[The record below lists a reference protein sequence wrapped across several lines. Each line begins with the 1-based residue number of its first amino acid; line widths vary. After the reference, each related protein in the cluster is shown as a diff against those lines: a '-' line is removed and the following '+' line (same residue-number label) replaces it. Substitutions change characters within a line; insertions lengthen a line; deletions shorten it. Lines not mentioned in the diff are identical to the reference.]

1 MEQELQTSLKWERP
15 PMLARLCVASFI
27 NQGVVFPLYLS
38 GILLAYVMHGM
49 PLEEV
54 RNLVATT
61 YSSWLPPDRLEA
73 MQTYVASLREHG
85 VALMSIFAARTL
97 VRFVGT
103 LRMWQGRKEGFH
115 IYTSAQLLGMLLPML
130 VDAPDTFNV
139 LGFFLALNWC
149 YLYFTQRNALR

>member
-1 MEQELQTSLKWERP
+1 
-15 PMLARLCVASFI
+15 MLARLCVASFI

-61 YSSWLPPDRLEA
+61 YSNWLPPDRLEA
-73 MQTYVASLREHG
+73 MQTYVGSLREHG

-103 LRMWQGRKEGFH
+103 LRMWQGRKDGFH
-115 IYTSAQLLGMLLPML
+115 IYTSAQLLGMLVPML

>member
-1 MEQELQTSLKWERP
+1 
-15 PMLARLCVASFI
+15 MLARLCVASFI

-61 YSSWLPPDRLEA
+61 YSNWLPPDRLEA
-73 MQTYVASLREHG
+73 MQAYVGSLREHG
-85 VALMSIFAARTL
+85 VALMSIFSARTL

-103 LRMWQGRKEGFH
+103 LRMWQGRKDGFH
-115 IYTSAQLLGMLLPML
+115 IYTSAQLLGMLFPML
-130 VDAPDTFNV
+130 VDAPDTFNI